1 MSHIRRIEV
10 NYARRSDC
18 VSVRQTGHKRILLI
32 AVFSLVLGG
41 LFSNVNVSNT
51 YAQEVELT
59 QVVNRGPDVPTTAKS
74 DASDALGKLTNTGV
88 DVYGAVAASSIV
100 IGTSLFIGSKV
111 YKSRKMRGN
120 ST

>member
-41 LFSNVNVSNT
+41 LFSN
-51 YAQEVELT
+51 AQEVELT

-120 ST
+120 SM

>member
-1 MSHIRRIEV
+1 M
-10 NYARRSDC
+10 
-18 VSVRQTGHKRILLI
+18 
-32 AVFSLVLGG
+32 GG

-120 ST
+120 SM

>member
-18 VSVRQTGHKRILLI
+18 VSVRQTGHKRILLM
-32 AVFSLVLGG
+32 GG

-120 ST
+120 SM

>member
-41 LFSNVNVSNT
+41 LFSNVSNT

-120 ST
+120 SM